1 MPVVFTELRPSPFG
15 VCLRQARL
23 DARVSLRALAEQLQ
37 VDAVLL
43 GDVER
48 GKVAA
53 LPRELWPG
61 LATALGVPLA
71 RWEQAVAS

>member
-1 MPVVFTELRPSPFG
+1 M
-15 VCLRQARL
+15 
-23 DARVSLRALAEQLQ
+23 DARVSLRALADQLQ
-37 VDAVLL
+37 VDVVLL

-61 LATALGVPLA
+61 LAAALGVPLA
-71 RWEQAVAS
+71 RWEQAAAG